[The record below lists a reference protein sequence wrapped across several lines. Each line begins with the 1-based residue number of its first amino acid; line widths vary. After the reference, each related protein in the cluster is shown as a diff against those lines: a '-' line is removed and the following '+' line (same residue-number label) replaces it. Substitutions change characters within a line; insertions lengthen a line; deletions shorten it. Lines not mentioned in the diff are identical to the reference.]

1 MPTINRN
8 VPDSNVAGA
17 INGISLSTRFSSLK
31 YCYLVKVYNF
41 SNVLCMGQNALLK
54 PAQRSLAVWG
64 I

>member
-8 VPDSNVAGA
+8 VPDSNVAGD

-54 PAQRSLAVWG
+54 SAQRSLAVWG